1 MEYCVTEVTAELKFI
16 AFSTGLTEGVWTGA
30 VGSQDTMEAVALRTC
45 PKVTVGTQKILIF
58 MSKFLLLI
66 NK

>member
-1 MEYCVTEVTAELKFI
+1 MEYCVTEETAEQKFI
-16 AFSTGLTEGVWTGA
+16 AFSTGLTEDVWTGA

-45 PKVTVGTQKILIF
+45 PEVTIGTQKILIF
-58 MSKFLLLI
+58 LLLI